1 MKLKKIPIFL
11 ISTYA
16 IIVSANA
23 ETTTD
28 PKKAV
33 HNHHHE
39 QHEEPPIKM
48 PKEYI
53 DYNFITL
60 KAGLINPT
68 PLDGNSGLNVGND
81 TYTLGLSVAR
91 KYEDRFALELE
102 YMFRG
107 KNTSKSYDATPD
119 YSNTYWSASSNTIMV
134 NASADLLDKSKFTPY
149 LKAGLGV
156 SLNKAYDYVYT
167 EVDQNGSITTQTYA
181 GKKQNSFA
189 WQVGAGVNMKTT
201 EMFYTQLQYMFVD
214 RGQIKTKANYT
225 QSANGEV
232 QNSSPRTG
240 KLREHV
246 ITIGITTK
254 F

>member
-1 MKLKKIPIFL
+1 
-11 ISTYA
+11 
-16 IIVSANA
+16 
-23 ETTTD
+23 
-28 PKKAV
+28 
-33 HNHHHE
+33 
-39 QHEEPPIKM
+39 M

-53 DYNFITL
+53 DYNFVTI
-60 KAGLINPT
+60 KAGLVNPT
-68 PLDGNSGLNVGND
+68 PLDGNSGLNEGND

-91 KYEDRFALELE
+91 KYEDRFTLELE

-107 KNTSKSYDATPD
+107 KNTAKSYDAKATPD
-119 YSNTYWSASSNTIMV
+119 DNNTYWSASSNTLMV

-167 EVDQNGSITTQTYA
+167 EDDQNGKVSTQTYA
-181 GKKQNSFA
+181 GKKQNNFA

-201 EMFYTQLQYMFVD
+201 EMFDTQLQYMFVD

-225 QSANGEV
+225 QSADGEV
-232 QNSSPRTG
+232 KNSSPRTG
-240 KLREHV
+240 RLREHV
-246 ITIGITTK
+246 ITIGIIKK